1 MVVKIGVV
9 KAGNIGISPVIE
21 LLLDERADREN
32 IEIRVVGSGAKLG
45 PAQCEEVTKVMLD
58 TFNPQLV
65 IFLSPNAGLPG
76 PSKARELIAA
86 ANVPAIIITDAPGK
100 KAVEDIEA
108 KGQGYFVL
116 MADSMIGARRPFLD
130 PIEMAI
136 FNSQILNVLA
146 ITGTLAKVYLLIDLV
161 IEQIEKGEPPQL
173 PKVIVNQATA
183 IEAAAFANPYAK
195 IKAMAAFEICKKVA
209 DVNVKG
215 CFKTK
220 GRENYMPIV
229 GAAHEMMREASL
241 LADQA
246 RELEKYRNTVIRR
259 PHDKNGKVL
268 TKRDFVAKPE
278 AK

>member
-32 IEIRVVGSGAKLG
+32 IDVRVVGSGAKLG
-45 PAQCEEVTKVMLD
+45 PEQCEEVTKVMLD

-76 PSKARELIAA
+76 PSKARELMAA
-86 ANVPAIIITDAPGK
+86 ANVPAIIISDAPGK

-108 KGQGYFVL
+108 KGQGYFIL

-130 PIEMAI
+130 PIEMAL

-146 ITGTLAKVYLLIDLV
+146 NTGTLAKVYLLIDIV
-161 IEQIEKGEPPQL
+161 IEQLEKGEPLML
-173 PKVIVNQATA
+173 PKVVVNKATA

-209 DVNVKG
+209 DVNVTG

-229 GAAHEMMREASL
+229 GSAHEMMREAML

-246 RELEKYRNTVIRR
+246 RELEKSANMVIRR

-268 TKRDFVAKPE
+268 TKRDFAAKPE
-278 AK
+278 AQ

>member
-9 KAGNIGISPVIE
+9 KCGNIGISPVIE
-21 LLLDERADREN
+21 LLLDERADRDN
-32 IEIRVVGSGAKLG
+32 IDVRVVGSGAKLG
-45 PAQCEEVTKVMLD
+45 PTQCKEATKKILE
-58 TFNPQLV
+58 FLPQLV

-76 PSKARELIAA
+76 PSQAREILAEA
-86 ANVPAIIITDAPGK
+86 KVPTIIISDAPGK
-100 KAVEDIEA
+100 KSVEDIEA
-108 KGQGYFVL
+108 KGQGYFIL

-130 PIEMAI
+130 PIEMAL
-136 FNSQILNVLA
+136 FNSQILAVLA

-161 IEQIEKGEPPQL
+161 IDQIDKGETPTL
-173 PKVIVNQATA
+173 PKVIVNQQTS

-195 IKAMAAFEICKKVA
+195 TKAMAAFEICKRVA

-229 GAAHEMMREASL
+229 GAAHEMMREAML

-246 RELEKYRNTVIRR
+246 REIEKFGNTVLRR
-259 PHDKNGKVL
+259 PHAPDGKVL
-268 TKRDFVAKPE
+268 SKRDFAEKPL
-278 AK
+278 

>member
-32 IEIRVVGSGAKLG
+32 IDVRVVGTGAKLN
-45 PAQCEEVTKVMLD
+45 PKQCEEVAKKILD
-58 TFNPQLV
+58 FNPDLV

-76 PSKARELIAA
+76 PGKAREILADSD
-86 ANVPAIIITDAPGK
+86 VPTIIISDAPGK

-108 KGQGYFVL
+108 KGQGYFIL
-116 MADSMIGARRPFLD
+116 TADSMIGARRPFLD
-130 PIEMAI
+130 PVEMAL
-136 FNSQILNVLA
+136 FNSNILAVLA
-146 ITGTLAKVYLLIDLV
+146 ITGVLPAVYLEIDKV
-161 IEQIEKGEPPQL
+161 IEQIDKGDKPDL
-173 PKVIVNQATA
+173 PKIVVNQDKA
-183 IEAAAFANPYAK
+183 IAAANFSNPYAK
-195 IKAMAAFEICKKVA
+195 VKAMAAFEICRRVA

-229 GAAHEMMREASL
+229 GSAHEMMREAMI

-246 RELEKYRNTVIRR
+246 REIEKKGNTVIRR
-259 PHDKNGKVL
+259 PHAPDGKVL
-268 TKRDFVAKPE
+268 SKRDFAEKPV
-278 AK
+278 

>member
-32 IEIRVVGSGAKLG
+32 IDVRVVGSGAKLG

-58 TFNPQLV
+58 TFSPQLV

-86 ANVPAIIITDAPGK
+86 ANVPAIIISDAPGK

-108 KGQGYFVL
+108 KGQGYFIL

-161 IEQIEKGEPPQL
+161 IGQIEKGETPQL

-220 GRENYMPIV
+220 GREAYMPIV
-229 GAAHEMMREASL
+229 GSAHEMIREAMI

-246 RELEKYRNTVIRR
+246 RELEKYGNTVIRR
-259 PHDKNGKVL
+259 PHDKTGKVL
-268 TKRDFVAKPE
+268 TKRDFAAKPE
-278 AK
+278 SQ